1 MAARSEYFR
10 SCHLPVLSVACV
22 AGGIR
27 ERASE
32 LPRELPRG
40 LSRAAKPRVKFPF
53 TASLPKQKHA
63 RANSHQLRRLVLS
76 AEQNDRQSEEINV
89 TDEPQAENR
98 PVPVQE
104 AEIRW
109 TKNFLGRPLCL
120 FCLAAAQ
127 KITHAAH
134 LLFLLGELYVKAGYI
149 CFNPSGWVAQLSGAP
164 SLHVNRPL
172 GFCPFILKLLQ
183 CLCKSPRKRNP
194 NKSKISR
201 EHFYRG

>member
-1 MAARSEYFR
+1 MLDRVARLLGAPCLLVRGIRRGGVAFCRVNGSSWAILASRGEINRENMAARSEYFR
-10 SCHLPVLSVACV
+10 SYHLP
-22 AGGIR
+22 
-27 ERASE
+27 
-32 LPRELPRG
+32 
-40 LSRAAKPRVKFPF
+40 
-53 TASLPKQKHA
+53 
-63 RANSHQLRRLVLS
+63 VLS

-109 TKNFLGRPLCL
+109 TKSFLDRPLCL

-127 KITHAAH
+127 KITHAARS
-134 LLFLLGELYVKAGYI
+134 LSLLGELYVKVGYI
-149 CFNPSGWVAQLSGAP
+149 CFNPSSLVAQLSGAP

-183 CLCKSPRKRNP
+183 CLCKSRRKRNP